1 MMVAGEL
8 ELQLWPGRQSPLQG
22 AHTSRL
28 NKSFISTQR
37 SWDAVPRFHRRLKTR
52 IGKESLV
59 FVLLLYFYFAEHI

>member
-37 SWDAVPRFHRRLKTR
+37 SWDAVPRFHRQLKTR
-52 IGKESLV
+52 IGKECSAPVMLS
-59 FVLLLYFYFAEHI
+59 YYKQP